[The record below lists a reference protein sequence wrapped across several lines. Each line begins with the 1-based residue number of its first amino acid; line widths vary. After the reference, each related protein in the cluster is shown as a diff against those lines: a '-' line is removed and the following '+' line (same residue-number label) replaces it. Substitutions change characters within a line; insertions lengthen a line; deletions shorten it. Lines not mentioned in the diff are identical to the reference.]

1 MERTSAS
8 LAGPLG
14 VATES
19 LSAAGN
25 RGSRPRARL
34 GSPRPYKPS
43 RLACITS
50 ALRNRR
56 PLPPCPTVH
65 PPPPEVVGRSG
76 VYTERARNHSWC
88 LRAESSTARPVVVR
102 RRGRNAVKP
111 PRVVVS
117 PPVCPILG
125 KFISLL
131 SALFSYACSSV
142 YLVTWAGDLS
152 FRAHRLWRR
161 RGLECTAVGWP
172 STEGFELVA
181 VDLLRN
187 DRDQTIAHPFVQ
199 LNRDHRSTIP
209 WLG

>member
-43 RLACITS
+43 HLACIAS

-56 PLPPCPTVH
+56 PPPPCPTVH

-76 VYTERARNHSWC
+76 VYTERARNHPWC

-102 RRGRNAVKP
+102 RKGGTSSSRLVSWSARLCAQSSVNSSP
-111 PRVVVS
+111 YSLRCSPMRV
-117 PPVCPILG
+117 
-125 KFISLL
+125 
-131 SALFSYACSSV
+131 ALFT
-142 YLVTWAGDLS
+142 LK
-152 FRAHRLWRR
+152 
-161 RGLECTAVGWP
+161 RGSG
-172 STEGFELVA
+172 
-181 VDLLRN
+181 
-187 DRDQTIAHPFVQ
+187 I
-199 LNRDHRSTIP
+199 
-209 WLG
+209 